1 VSNKDTIGSAA
12 FLNQIAIDAV
22 EELEPIVDEV
32 LDTLLP
38 DGVPPGGE
46 PVTLRSLRDMPIQEA
61 VAELAAM
68 VRNPRM
74 QRRAL
79 QLSGQYV
86 DALAA
91 KFESME
97 ETDGVG
103 SPR

>member
-1 VSNKDTIGSAA
+1 VSKNDTIGSAA

-38 DGVPPGGE
+38 DGVPPGAE

-68 VRNPRM
+68 VRNPAT
-74 QRRAL
+74 QKRAL
-79 QLSGQYV
+79 HLSGQYM

-91 KFESME
+91 KFEQLG
-97 ETDGVG
+97 ETDGA
-103 SPR
+103 